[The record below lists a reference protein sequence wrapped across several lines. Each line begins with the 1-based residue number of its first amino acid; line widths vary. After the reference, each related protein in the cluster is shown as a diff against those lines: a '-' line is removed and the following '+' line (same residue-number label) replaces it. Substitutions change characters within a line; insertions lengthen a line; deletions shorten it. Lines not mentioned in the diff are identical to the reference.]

1 MVIVCEGWIPW
12 RTKPTNREHQV
23 ANQGTPTF
31 PVRVGFAH
39 HTGDLRYTSPCPP
52 SPNQPVWGVHTLPRG
67 TGSQQHHSHN
77 TPLCQGIFSN
87 CSQTL
92 YGICGE
98 ILSNSGESCSRIV
111 SKGDDKLREVAQP
124 PSILDSTAAQNAS
137 FATSPP
143 LHLTNAGCPSEW
155 LSPPAQPC
163 SLLRFSLLPLGLE
176 EPQPP

>member
-23 ANQGTPTF
+23 ANQGNPTF

-52 SPNQPVWGVHTLPRG
+52 PPASLCGVCTPCPEAQGHSSTTHTTHPCVRESFP
-67 TGSQQHHSHN
+67 TAHKHCMEFVVKS
-77 TPLCQGIFSN
+77 
-87 CSQTL
+87 SQTQA
-92 YGICGE
+92 
-98 ILSNSGESCSRIV
+98 RAAAAV

>member
-1 MVIVCEGWIPW
+1 MEN
-12 RTKPTNREHQV
+12 KAHQ
-23 ANQGTPTF
+23 QGTPGCKPGEPHF
-31 PVRVGFAH
+31 PRKSGV
-39 HTGDLRYTSPCPP
+39 CPP
-52 SPNQPVWGVHTLPRG
+52 HWRPQIHLPLPPTPSQPVWGVHTLPRG

-98 ILSNSGESCSRIV
+98 VLSNSGESCSRIV

-137 FATSPP
+137 FAISPP

>member
-23 ANQGTPTF
+23 ANQGNPTF

-52 SPNQPVWGVHTLPRG
+52 PPASLCGVCTPCPEAQGHSSTTHTTHP
-67 TGSQQHHSHN
+67 
-77 TPLCQGIFSN
+77 CQGIFSN

-98 ILSNSGESCSRIV
+98 ILSNSGESCSCIV